1 MGQARRR
8 SKKKSEF
15 TFPRFSLSQL
25 KTLKTGAITARGAA
39 AVSRVKSK
47 WAALPVLHRR
57 ALAVLTPV
65 VGVLLLLP
73 AKAPLPDDN
82 AAAVRREVTLDI
94 GQPQR
99 QDLPPVGQRPEPP
112 SPQRTQVTAAASET
126 GSGGTTASRATASS
140 ASAPVEAASSAA
152 VAWQSYQVKQGE
164 TLANIFRDKSL
175 PLGDLYAVA
184 AIEGKDKPLSRI
196 KAGQLLRYKQTAGGD
211 LDVLQ
216 IESRSGE
223 PVMFFRRSDGSF
235 VRSQ

>member
-1 MGQARRR
+1 MGQAKRR

-25 KTLKTGAITARGAA
+25 KALNVNQVKARFAA
-39 AVSRVKSK
+39 ALLPLKNK
-47 WAALPVLHRR
+47 WAALPRLHRR
-57 ALAVLTPV
+57 ALAVLIPV

-73 AKAPLPDDN
+73 AKAPQPEN
-82 AAAVRREVTLDI
+82 QSESVRREVTLDL
-94 GQPQR
+94 GTPQR
-99 QDLPPVGQRPEPP
+99 QDLPPVGQRAEPP
-112 SPQRTQVTAAASET
+112 SPKRPERQVAET
-126 GSGGTTASRATASS
+126 SNGSS
-140 ASAPVEAASSAA
+140 AVGVSSTETSPAKA
-152 VAWQSYQVKQGE
+152 LAWQTYQVKQGE

-184 AIEGKDKPLSRI
+184 AIEGKDKPLSQI
-196 KAGQLLRYKQTAGGD
+196 KAGQLLRYKQTAQGD

-216 IESRSGE
+216 IEGRSGE

>member
-47 WAALPVLHRR
+47 WDALPVLHRR

-65 VGVLLLLP
+65 VGILLLLP

-82 AAAVRREVTLDI
+82 AATVRREVTLDI

-112 SPQRTQVTAAASET
+112 SPQRTQVATAASET
-126 GSGGTTASRATASS
+126 GSGTTASRATVSS
-140 ASAPVEAASSAA
+140 ASAPVEAAPSAA
-152 VAWQSYQVKQGE
+152 IAWQTYQVKQGE

-196 KAGQLLRYKQTAGGD
+196 KAGQLLRYKQTAQGD

-235 VRSQ
+235 ARSQ